1 MQNYFVFDINKCVGC
16 EACVVACTIEN
27 GPQNPTPWRNIHT
40 SNEAH
45 VPGLPLFH
53 FSLACNHCEQA
64 PCMKSCPAN
73 AFSRDEVTGAVIHH
87 PEKCIG
93 CKYCT
98 WACPFDAPKYNPISG
113 VIEKCT
119 FCAHRVQENQ
129 KPACAQLCPTGALDF
144 SFADLSVDKSAQ
156 SSPVKVNVGSR
167 IHTQALRD
175 ARGPQQDSTLFF
187 SPSFNKSKKKPLRK
201 INALHEWPLIVF
213 TLLVTALVSI
223 KSSFIRLPDAGDY
236 YLFVL
241 LLFAA
246 LMSTLHLG
254 KKQRAWRALLNVKSS
269 WLSRE
274 IALFTLFGL
283 LMLFQLF
290 ITTVPLWLFALLGLV
305 LLFAIDRLYDVA
317 TWQWP
322 TKLHSAQTL
331 WMGLSA
337 ITFLNGWIYL
347 FGLVALLRLTLIF
360 WHQFILPEN
369 KNWFLFI
376 GTLMLLITV
385 VGMLLRLPFFV
396 LLIVF
401 LAGEIM
407 QRIGFYQALQ
417 VASPQNDLE
426 MSGIAN

>member
-1 MQNYFVFDINKCVGC
+1 MQNYFIFDINKCVGC

-27 GPQNPTPWRNIHT
+27 GMQQPTTWRNIYT

-45 VPGLPLFH
+45 LPGLPLFH

-64 PCMKSCPAN
+64 PCMQSCPAN
-73 AFSRDEVTGAVIHH
+73 AFSRDAASGAVIHH

-113 VIEKCT
+113 IVEKCT

-144 SFADLSVDKSAQ
+144 SFTDLSPDESET
-156 SSPVKVNVGSR
+156 SSPVKVKVGSR
-167 IHTQALRD
+167 IQSQTLRVS
-175 ARGPQQDSTLFF
+175 RGPEQDSTLFL
-187 SPSFNKSKKKPLRK
+187 SQSMNTSKSNPQRK
-201 INALHEWPLIVF
+201 IKALHEWPLIVF

-223 KSSFIRLPDAGDY
+223 KTSFIQLPDAGNY

-254 KKQRAWRALLNVKSS
+254 KKQRAWRALLNLKSS

-283 LMLFQLF
+283 LMLIQLF
-290 ITTVPLWLFALLGLV
+290 ITSVPLWLFAFVGLL

-322 TKLHSAQTL
+322 IKLHSAQTL

-337 ITFLNGWIYL
+337 IALLNGWIYL
-347 FGLVALLRLTLIF
+347 FGLVALFRLVLGF
-360 WHQFILPEN
+360 WHNYKHPDN
-369 KNWFLFI
+369 KNLFLFI
-376 GTLMLLITV
+376 GGLMLLTTV
-385 VGMLLRLPFFV
+385 VGMVFRLPFFV

-417 VASPQNDLE
+417 VASPQNDLKIK
-426 MSGIAN
+426 GIHS

>member
-16 EACVVACTIEN
+16 EACVVACTIVK
-27 GPQNPTPWRNIHT
+27 GMQQPTTWRKIFT

-45 VPGLPLFH
+45 LPGLPLFH

-73 AFSRDEVTGAVIHH
+73 AFSRDGITGAVIHH

-98 WACPFDAPKYNPISG
+98 WACPFDAPKYNSISG
-113 VIEKCT
+113 VVEKCT
-119 FCAHRVQENQ
+119 FCTHRVQEYL

-144 SFADLSVDKSAQ
+144 SFTDLSPDESEK
-156 SSPVKVNVGSR
+156 SSPVKVNIGSR
-167 IHTQALRD
+167 IHTQALRNS
-175 ARGPQQDSTLFF
+175 RGPQQDLDLFL
-187 SPSFNKSKKKPLRK
+187 SPSLIKPKKQPFRK
-201 INALHEWPLIVF
+201 IKALHEWPLVVF

-223 KSSFIRLPDAGDY
+223 KSSFIRLPDTGDY
-236 YLFVL
+236 YLFAI

-254 KKQRAWRALLNVKSS
+254 KKQGAWRALLNVKSS

-283 LMLFQLF
+283 LMLMQLF
-290 ITTVPLWLFALLGLV
+290 ITTVPLWLFTFVGLL

-322 TKLHSAQTL
+322 TRLHSAQTL

-337 ITFLNGWIYL
+337 IALLNGWIYL
-347 FGLVALLRLTLIF
+347 FGLVVLFRFVLGF
-360 WHQFILPEN
+360 WHNHKLPEN
-369 KNWFLFI
+369 KNLFLFI
-376 GTLMLLITV
+376 GGLMLLTTV
-385 VGMLLRLPFFV
+385 VGMVFRLPFFV

-417 VASPQNDLE
+417 VASPQNDLKIK
-426 MSGIAN
+426 GIYS

>member
-1 MQNYFVFDINKCVGC
+1 MQNYFVFDLNKCVGC
-16 EACVVACTIEN
+16 EACVVACTLEN
-27 GPQNPTPWRNIHT
+27 GLQDPTPWRNIHT
-40 SNEAH
+40 YNEAH
-45 VPGLPLFH
+45 LPGLPLFH

-64 PCMKSCPAN
+64 PCMQSCPAN
-73 AFSRDEVTGAVIHH
+73 AFSRDAASGAVIHH

-113 VIEKCT
+113 IVEKCT
-119 FCAHRVQENQ
+119 FCARRIQENQ

-144 SFADLSVDKSAQ
+144 SFADLTPDESEA
-156 SSPVKVNVGSR
+156 SSPVKVKVGSR
-167 IHTQALRD
+167 IHTQTLRNT
-175 ARGPQQDSTLFF
+175 RGPEQDSTLFL
-187 SPSFNKSKKKPLRK
+187 SQSLNKSKNKPFRK

-223 KSSFIRLPDAGDY
+223 KSSFIQLPDVGNY
-236 YLFVL
+236 YLFAIL
-241 LLFAA
+241 LLAA

-274 IALFTLFGL
+274 IALFSMFGL
-283 LMLFQLF
+283 LMLIQLF
-290 ITTVPLWLFALLGLV
+290 ITTVPFWVFAFIGLM
-305 LLFAIDRLYDVA
+305 LLFAIDRLYDLA

-322 TKLHSAQTL
+322 IKLHSAQTL

-337 ITFLNGWIYL
+337 IALLNGWIYL
-347 FGLVALLRLTLIF
+347 FVIVALFRFALGF
-360 WHQFILPEN
+360 WHNYKLPEN
-369 KNWFLFI
+369 KNLFLFI
-376 GTLMLLITV
+376 GGLMLLTTV
-385 VGMLLRLPFFV
+385 VGMLIRLPFFV

-417 VASPQNDLE
+417 VASPQNDLKVAE
-426 MSGIAN
+426 IRY